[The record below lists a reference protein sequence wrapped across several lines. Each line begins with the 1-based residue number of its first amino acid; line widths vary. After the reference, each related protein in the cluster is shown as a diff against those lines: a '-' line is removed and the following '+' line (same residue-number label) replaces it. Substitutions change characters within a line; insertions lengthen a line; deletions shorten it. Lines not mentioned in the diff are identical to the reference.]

1 MRGPLRDEL
10 YGEILRRRVFR
21 GYRFLAD
28 ADKLLGWGEKEVD
41 D

>member
-1 MRGPLRDEL
+1 MGGPLRDEL

-21 GYRFLAD
+21 GYRSLAD
-28 ADKLLGWGEKEVD
+28 ADKLLGWGGKVD